1 MQGPYWISLCV
12 FKFCLAKVVLFNHTC
27 ILDSLQC
34 FHHSDT
40 FAIYINLQSTSHWII
55 LHPTPPTTFWGIM
68 LSCSVISRL
77 LYSKQD
83 FAHIWTTRSGAALR
97 AADLGLSGQDAFAQW
112 HSFDPKKRH
121 VTNTGSNR
129 MRKWSF
135 FFTHVGSQLTFMTQ
149 DEKVIIIRYPR
160 GVTTDLLDV

>member
-1 MQGPYWISLCV
+1 MQGPCWIFLRV

-27 ILDSLQC
+27 ILDSLHC

-68 LSCSVISRL
+68 LSCSVISRV

-83 FAHIWTTRSGAALR
+83 FAHIWTTRSCAALR

-112 HSFDPKKRH
+112 HSFDPKN
-121 VTNTGSNR
+121 VTWQTQGPTEWEIDHFTLPTRGHNWPFRCLDSCKKHTNVW
-129 MRKWSF
+129 MF
-135 FFTHVGSQLTFMTQ
+135 FA
-149 DEKVIIIRYPR
+149 R
-160 GVTTDLLDV
+160 